1 MGDPIPIPP
10 YYANGPE
17 VRMRE
22 QQRQEDGYWFKT
34 IAMCRDAETAR
45 GIAMALNA
53 ANAAPETFQV
63 GITMAQAFAGAEAT
77 AEAVQRAGQGMRYVS
92 GEGRNFVMEPP
103 PEPMPPAE
111 CVDAAARQYLSDL
124 FSFLSQLADDGYNP
138 EDVPTPPWQD
148 E

>member
-1 MGDPIPIPP
+1 MGDPIPTPP

-45 GIAMALNA
+45 GIAMALSA
-53 ANAAPETFQV
+53 ADDVPPMFDV
-63 GITMAQAFAGAEAT
+63 GVTMAQEFQLQDDGT
-77 AEAVQRAGQGMRYVS
+77 YRDSGQP
-92 GEGRNFVMEPP
+92 FPAL

-111 CVDAAARQYLSDL
+111 CWDVTARQYLSDL
-124 FSFLSQLADDGYNP
+124 FSFLRQLADDGCNP